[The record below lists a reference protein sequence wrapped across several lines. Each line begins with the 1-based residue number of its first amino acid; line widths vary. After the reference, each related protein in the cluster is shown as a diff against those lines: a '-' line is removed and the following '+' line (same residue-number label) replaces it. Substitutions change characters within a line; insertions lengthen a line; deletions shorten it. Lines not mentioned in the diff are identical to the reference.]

1 MKVTLDREGK
11 NVVKLGLELETD
23 KAMKAYEVA
32 CRQLS
37 QKVNIPGFRKGK
49 APRAVLEKTLGVDY
63 IKREALE
70 HLVPELLSQ
79 AITEESLDVITEPQ
93 IDQCDFNLGEPLKLH
108 AKFEVRPAVKLGQYT
123 GISVEVPEA
132 KLPEDALEKSLKNLA
147 DSKAELKPVEARE
160 IAMGDTVLLDFEC
173 FVDDKLVEGGKA
185 QGLVLE
191 VKEGSF
197 LDGFAEQLVGKKPN
211 EPFEA
216 KVKFPAEYRNAELA
230 GKDALFKTEIKELR
244 QKVTPEIDEEFAKG
258 FGQESLDKL
267 KEAIKERLD
276 QEIEQENEIR
286 KHRLVVEAIVNN
298 AEVDIPETMIERERD
313 LLMQQLKR
321 YVEQQR
327 QSWEEMEKSAEFENI
342 KKTKFEEA
350 KQRVLTSLVLGSVVR
365 TENLTVSDEELMP
378 YLAEVIARYDLPPE
392 KAVRSEEFR
401 RQVMEEVLTNKVVEF
416 VVSSAQIK
424 FVPDTKPHEGHDHDH
439 DHEHGHDHEHEHEPK
454 AKTSSS
460 SHKKGAS

>member
-11 NVVKLGLELETD
+11 NVVKLGLELETE

-49 APRAVLEKTLGVDY
+49 APRSVLEKTLGIDY

-108 AKFEVRPAVKLGQYT
+108 AKFEVRPTVKLGQYT
-123 GISVEVPEA
+123 GIAVEVPEA
-132 KLPEDALEKSLKNLA
+132 KLPDDALDKALKNLA
-147 DSKAELKPVEARE
+147 DSKAELKPVEPRV
-160 IAMGDTVLLDFEC
+160 IAMGDTVLIDFEC

-197 LDGFAEQLVGKKPN
+197 LEGFAEQLVGKKPN
-211 EPFEA
+211 EPFEV
-216 KVKFPAEYRNAELA
+216 KVKFPAEYRNQELA

-244 QKVTPEIDEEFAKG
+244 QKVTPEIDEEFAKS
-258 FGQESLDKL
+258 FGQESLEKL

-286 KHRLVVEAIVNN
+286 KHRLVVEAIVNK
-298 AEVDIPETMIERERD
+298 AEVDIPDSMIERERD

-342 KKTKFEEA
+342 KTTKLEEA
-350 KQRVLTSLVLGSVVR
+350 RQRVLTSLVLGSVVR
-365 TENLTVSDEELMP
+365 NENLTVSDEELMP
-378 YLAEVIARYDLPPE
+378 YLAEVIARYDLPAE

-424 FVPDTKPHEGHDHDH
+424 FVEDTNPPGTHDH
-439 DHEHGHDHEHEHEPK
+439 DHEHGHDHEHEHEHEHTAK
-454 AKTSSS
+454 ASSS
-460 SHKKGAS
+460 SRKKGAS